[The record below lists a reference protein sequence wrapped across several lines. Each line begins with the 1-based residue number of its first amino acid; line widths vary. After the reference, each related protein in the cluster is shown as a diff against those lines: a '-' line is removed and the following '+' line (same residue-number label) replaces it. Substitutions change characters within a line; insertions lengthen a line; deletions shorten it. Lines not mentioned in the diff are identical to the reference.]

1 MARWP
6 VLLAALL
13 WVLAAVGGVLHLV
26 LRRGAEPWVLVDEFD
41 PNCNSG
47 LSALASGVMRSVR
60 VMPPPSDGEA
70 DVKILCVVNTHAGH
84 TKRQAAVKA
93 SWVTRC
99 DEYVFASNETDAALP
114 AIRIEHGDEAE
125 DNLWSKTRALGLV
138 LDQWPTLDQYDW
150 VFRADDDT
158 FVIVENLRHFLRSPE
173 VTRFQPRRH
182 RLLLGHILEPDA
194 DSPHIA
200 GSSMV
205 MSHAF
210 IKAFA
215 DVVRAGHCNPLTR
228 THADD
233 TMLSD
238 CFLQLYGDRLVD
250 TRDELRRARFHC
262 LNAEGVAVA
271 HAYNNSQWYTQMH
284 GRFLKS
290 GLDCCSDRSISFH
303 YADRPGNLM
312 VSYAREVY
320 GCRKSWTDDKT

>member
-1 MARWP
+1 MNRWC
-6 VLLAALL
+6 VAALAAL
-13 WVLAAVGGVLHLV
+13 WVLAACGSVVHYV
-26 LRRGAEPWVLVDEFD
+26 FYRTADAWVLVDEFD
-41 PNCNSG
+41 ANCNSG
-47 LSALASGVMRSVR
+47 LSALASRVMRSVR
-60 VMPPPSDGEA
+60 VMPPPANGEA
-70 DVKILCVVNTHAGH
+70 DVKILCVINTHSEQ

-93 SWVTRC
+93 AWVTRC
-99 DEYVFASNETDAALP
+99 DEYVFASNVTDAELP
-114 AIRIEHGDEAE
+114 AIKIEHGDEAE

-138 LDQWPTLDQYDW
+138 LDQWPTLEQYDW

-182 RLLLGHILEPDA
+182 RLLFGHILEPDGDA
-194 DSPHIA
+194 PHIA

-205 MSHAF
+205 MSYAF

-215 DVVRAGHCNPLTR
+215 HVVRSGLCSPHAR

-233 TMLSD
+233 SMLSD
-238 CFLQLYGDRLVD
+238 CFQQLYDDHLID
-250 TRDELRRARFHC
+250 TRDELRRDRFHC

-303 YADRPGNLM
+303 YADRPGNQML
-312 VSYAREVY
+312 SYAREVY
-320 GCRKSWTDDKT
+320 GCRKQP